1 MNIATIIKIKIP
13 VVFTIIILKLH
24 SNKDFNNV
32 LSKYSLSSS
41 YLDFLDQ
48 VINEVYEVI
57 KIVKGKDNQTGG

>member
-1 MNIATIIKIKIP
+1 MYYQ
-13 VVFTIIILKLH
+13 
-24 SNKDFNNV
+24 
-32 LSKYSLSSS
+32 YSLSSS